1 MNTPF
6 NGLELKLLR
15 QFNQLS
21 LEELGQHLECT
32 RQYVHKVETGQTTPS
47 PQFIQQ
53 AAAYFNVPEGL
64 FTHLKPVLQEEQI
77 HFRSLRSTKV
87 ATKQIVIAR
96 GEYIKRLT
104 EYLDSKLRLPKYD
117 IQASERSVAIE
128 AIAEQC
134 RADWG
139 LGLGPISNMM
149 RLCETH
155 GIIVTTFPSISK
167 EVDAL
172 SLATKRPI
180 FVRNEAKESICRQR
194 FDLAHELGHL
204 VLHDGTVTGDRITES
219 EANQFASALLIPQT
233 MMRTHFPTWFKSGRY
248 NWAKL
253 SEFKLT
259 WKVSKAAILYRAK
272 SLGLLTQEQYTSGVI
287 ALRKNSE
294 SITEKEDHLI
304 PKEQPE
310 LLQAC
315 FAMLAKKKIFAE
327 DIAQALNVNVGFLEN
342 LVGLDIPRKPRVL
355 RLVEESA

>member
-32 RQYVHKVETGQTTPS
+32 RQYVHKVETGQTIPS
-47 PQFIQQ
+47 FQFIQQ
-53 AAAYFNVPEGL
+53 VANFFNVPEEL
-64 FTHLKPVLQEEQI
+64 FTNVKSVLQEEQI
-77 HFRSLRSTKV
+77 HFRSLRSTKIT
-87 ATKQIVIAR
+87 TKQVVIAR

-117 IQASERSVAIE
+117 IHDPNRSGSIE

-139 LGLGPISNMM
+139 LGLGPISSMI
-149 RLCETH
+149 RLCESH
-155 GIIVTTFPSISK
+155 GVVVTTFQSLST

-172 SLATKRPI
+172 SLATSRPI
-180 FVRNEAKESICRQR
+180 FVRNEAKESECRQR

-204 VLHDGTVTGDRITES
+204 VLHDGMVTGDRITES

-233 MMRTHFPTWFKSGRY
+233 MMRTHFPTWFRSGRY
-248 NWAKL
+248 DWDKL
-253 SEFKLT
+253 SEFKQT
-259 WKVSKAAILYRAK
+259 WKISKAAILYRAK
-272 SLGLLTQEQYTSGVI
+272 SLGLLTQEQYTSGVVT
-287 ALRKNSE
+287 LRKRSE
-294 SITEKEDHLI
+294 AITEKEDHLI
-304 PKEQPE
+304 PKERPE

-315 FAMLAKKKIFAE
+315 FTMLAKKKIFAE
-327 DIAQALNVNVGFLEN
+327 DIATELNVNADFLEN
-342 LVGLDIPRKPRVL
+342 LVGLQIPRKPKL
-355 RLVEESA
+355 RIIEKSA

>member
-233 MMRTHFPTWFKSGRY
+233 MMRTHFPTWFKRGRY

>member
-15 QFNQLS
+15 QFHQLS

-32 RQYVHKVETGQTTPS
+32 RQYVHKVETGQSIPS
-47 PQFIQQ
+47 PQFIEQI
-53 AAAYFNVPEGL
+53 ANFFNVPEVL
-64 FTHLKPVLQEEQI
+64 FTNVKPVLQEEQI
-77 HFRSLRSTKV
+77 HFRSNRTTKV
-87 ATKQIVIAR
+87 ATKQVVIAR

-117 IQASERSVAIE
+117 IHDANRSGSIE

-139 LGLGPISNMM
+139 LGLGPVSNMI
-149 RLCETH
+149 RLCESH
-155 GIIVTTFPSISK
+155 GVVVTTFQSVST

-172 SLATKRPI
+172 SLATARPI
-180 FVRNEAKESICRQR
+180 FVRNEAKESECRQR

-204 VLHDGTVTGDRITES
+204 VLHDGMVTGDRLTES

-233 MMRTHFPTWFKSGRY
+233 MMRTHFPTWFRGGRY

-253 SEFKLT
+253 SEFKQT

-287 ALRKNSE
+287 ALRKSSE

-304 PKEQPE
+304 PKEKPE

-327 DIAQALNVNVGFLEN
+327 DIAQSLDVNVSFLEN
-342 LVGLDIPRKPRVL
+342 LVGMEVPRKPRIL
-355 RLVEESA
+355 RVVEESA